1 MHKLSPHQR
10 HTPPTPRASL
20 YYSSRT
26 APATSSTTIIRK
38 WWFPTKSAS
47 KTMQQTWVDMPWMA
61 VESSCLALLLPQLT
75 LPPSYVL
82 PVAATATST
91 AVTLMM
97 VLLSS
102 TTCHR
107 HLILAQVQVQ
117 AQPKAQVQ
125 ALAQPIPHHHQFHTL
140 TTLLHPTCCWP

>member
-1 MHKLSPHQR
+1 MHKLSPYLR
-10 HTPPTPRASL
+10 HTAPTPRTRPSL

-26 APATSSTTIIRK
+26 AAATSSSTIIRK

-47 KTMQQTWVDMPWMA
+47 KTMQQAWVDMPWMA

-75 LPPSYVL
+75 LLPSNVL

-91 AVTLMM
+91 AVTLMT

-102 TTCHR
+102 TTCHS
-107 HLILAQVQVQ
+107 HLILAQVQAQSIAEVQ
-117 AQPKAQVQ
+117 V
-125 ALAQPIPHHHQFHTL
+125 LAQPIPHPHLSHTL